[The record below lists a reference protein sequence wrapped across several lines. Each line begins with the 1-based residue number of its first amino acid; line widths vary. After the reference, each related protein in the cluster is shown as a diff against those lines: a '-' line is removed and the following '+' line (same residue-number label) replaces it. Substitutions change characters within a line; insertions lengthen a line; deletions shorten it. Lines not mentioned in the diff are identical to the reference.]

1 MTVPWVSPTVNCSRG
16 GVVTR
21 KAHSS
26 QWREISLFKD
36 WLSECVL
43 CLHQTTLKTNRIW
56 LKPGPQFT
64 RIKRMMCSVPDLAE
78 TLGWVGEVWPSE
90 EEDTYR
96 KNSGAKSRAQ
106 EKLGHSFSQNV
117 LSLVWWH
124 KPLIPVLKRQ
134 AQLLWVIC
142 TVYEDIV
149 LWFA

>member
-1 MTVPWVSPTVNCSRG
+1 MTVPWVSPIVNCSRG

-26 QWREISLFKD
+26 QWREIFLFKD

-43 CLHQTTLKTNRIW
+43 CLHQTTLKKKGN
-56 LKPGPQFT
+56 LVET
-64 RIKRMMCSVPDLAE
+64 RTSIYKRMMCSVPDLAE
-78 TLGWVGEVWPSE
+78 TLGWVGEVWQSE

-96 KNSGAKSRAQ
+96 KNSGTKSRAQ

-124 KPLIPVLKRQ
+124 KPSIPALKRQ
-134 AQLLWVIC
+134 GQLLWVIC
-142 TVYEDIV
+142 TLYEDIV